1 MAKDRLCF
9 LAADGMQA
17 WLADCA
23 TAVVVSLLSRLA
35 VCTGAMG
42 DVPLN
47 PDTEGL
53 AAVEEEVEEEDLTT
67 PFVDKL
73 LRYLLFNAR
82 LAVKEDEKE
91 EAEAAVVVALMRG
104 KERGR
109 R

>member
-35 VCTGAMG
+35 VCTGGMR

-53 AAVEEEVEEEDLTT
+53 AAVEEEVEEDLTT

-91 EAEAAVVVALMRG
+91 EAAAVVVALTRD